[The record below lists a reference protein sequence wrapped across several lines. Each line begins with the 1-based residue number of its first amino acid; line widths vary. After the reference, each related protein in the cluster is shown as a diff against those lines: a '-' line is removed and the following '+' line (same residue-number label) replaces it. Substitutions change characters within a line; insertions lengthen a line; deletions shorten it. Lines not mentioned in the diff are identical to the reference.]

1 MLNTIDTKTMQSLT
15 SNEEVILQYIFSNKN
30 KVIKMSI
37 TELAQNNYVSTSTI
51 LRLCK
56 KLNFQGFN
64 DLKFHLKS
72 ESIYNYNKLSKDNIN
87 NLDANVNNI
96 ISNSINRIKNTISNI
111 NLNDLNYLVD
121 CLCSK
126 KNIHILGR
134 GLTQVPLE
142 YFYNLLLSLNRP
154 CTFYFDH
161 PLLYRDTL
169 RMNNNDI
176 LIIGSSGGY
185 TIPVIKIATL
195 AKLNAATVV
204 AITSNPDSDLTKIV
218 DIVLCGE
225 TESKNFYG
233 IDVNSRLSIQFIV
246 EAILELYINRIKS
259 KK

>member
-1 MLNTIDTKTMQSLT
+1 MLNTLDTKTMQSLT
-15 SNEEVILQYIFSNKN
+15 SNEEVILQYIVSNKN

-37 TELAQNNYVSTSTI
+37 TELAENTYVSTSTI

-72 ESIYNYNKLSKDNIN
+72 ESTYNDNKLSNDNISNPATN
-87 NLDANVNNI
+87 NDI
-96 ISNSINRIKNTISNI
+96 ISNSIDKIKNTISNL
-111 NLNDLNYLVD
+111 NLKDLNYLVD

-142 YFYNLLLSLNRP
+142 YFYTLLLSLNRP

-169 RMNNNDI
+169 RMNSNDI
-176 LIIGSSGGY
+176 LIIGSSGGS

-204 AITSNPDSDLTKIV
+204 AITSNPNSELTKIA

-225 TESKNFYG
+225 TENKNFYG
-233 IDVNSRLSIQFIV
+233 IDVNSRLSIQFII